1 MAVLL
6 IALIFVGIKVFTHSN
21 PASSPANTS
30 AEQPSVVP
38 APPVS
43 SRPASNDRDTKPV
56 KTSSDAVVRQV
67 IPEVSKSARNTIQG
81 KIQVK
86 VRVDVDPSGKVK
98 SARLVSPGPS
108 KYFAGLALKAAQQWE
123 FSPPE
128 GPDQNHSR
136 SWILRFLFGRASTQ
150 VIPIREHA

>member
-1 MAVLL
+1 L
-6 IALIFVGIKVFTHSN
+6 
-21 PASSPANTS
+21 
-30 AEQPSVVP
+30 
-38 APPVS
+38 
-43 SRPASNDRDTKPV
+43 
-56 KTSSDAVVRQV
+56 DAVVRQV
-67 IPEVSKSARNTIQG
+67 IPEVPKSARNTIQG

-150 VIPIREHA
+150 VIPIREHV